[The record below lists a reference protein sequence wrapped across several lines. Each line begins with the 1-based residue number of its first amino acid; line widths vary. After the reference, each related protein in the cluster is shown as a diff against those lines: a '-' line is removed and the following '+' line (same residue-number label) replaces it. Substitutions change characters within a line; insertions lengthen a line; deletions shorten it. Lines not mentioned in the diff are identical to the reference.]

1 MHKRLLT
8 LFKLLNESDD
18 KITCKALSNHLKVSE
33 RTIRTDITSI
43 NETLEKNGAI
53 IKIKKG
59 EGYYIDILNLG
70 LYQQYLAVISDDI
83 MDSSEIPDS
92 PMERNQYI
100 LKYILYNNTYIK
112 LEDLANSLYVSK
124 VTILNDIKRIKPIL
138 SKYDLILVSKP
149 YYGVKVEGKEIDI
162 RRCIS
167 NNIINRDFENY
178 IIGITD
184 REIELF
190 NNVDLIELQKIVL
203 REINKFNINF
213 LDFNLKNF
221 IIHLAITI
229 SRILDGYCLDNI
241 LDIVLTDF
249 ELNIAVENIFD
260 YIETKYNITILK
272 ADRIYI
278 YNHFISKSYPVDT
291 VSKGVDTK
299 IIEYVEELLDVINN
313 QYTFDLRDDNV
324 LFNDLVLH
332 FKSILNSKS
341 YNLNKVNPLINTIKS
356 NYPLAFEITLNAI
369 EKVFKKSIYSL
380 TEDEVGYVSLH
391 IGAGIERFFQNNI
404 KCKNVVLV
412 CGSGYGS
419 SRLLE
424 VQLNKVFH
432 EKINILKCLSFN
444 QFLASELSNVDII
457 ISTIPLSHSSIPVVL
472 VDLKLLKKDIENISK
487 SITNDS
493 HTYSN
498 LLENFFDK
506 NLFIVSPKVKDKDEL
521 INLMCNQLTKNE
533 IVFPSFTESVFYR
546 ESLSSTNIDD
556 FLAIPHPMELSSIKT
571 KICIS
576 ILEEPIYW
584 NKDSTVKLVIMLAIN
599 KDDYIKMNSIY
610 DIFLKIIND
619 SDIRN
624 NISNCNDFEN
634 FISIIKS
641 II

>member
-260 YIETKYNITILK
+260 YIETKYNITISK
-272 ADRIYI
+272 ADRIYL

-299 IIEYVEELLDVINN
+299 IIEYVEELLDAINN

-506 NLFIVSPKVKDKDEL
+506 NLFIVAPKVKDKDEL

>member
-272 ADRIYI
+272 ADRIYL

-506 NLFIVSPKVKDKDEL
+506 NLFIVAPKVKDKDEL

-576 ILEEPIYW
+576 MLEEPIYW